1 MIAGVAPDVD
11 VPVVDW
17 TAREPTQHL
26 HSNRLYICTSTS
38 PVRKRLSYIV
48 LFFITLFITL
58 FQGLRLWSLTDGSG
72 GAGST
77 HQPFGSA
84 NIRDY
89 EQLVRLVPVPISK
102 SSHRPVQ
109 RHPVVVKTCDKSS
122 YCIVQGYVERQNN
135 SHFVDTF
142 TDEWQDEVYAHAY
155 NLASVGNFTKI
166 VDVGCGSGYKLM
178 KYFRWSG
185 NGTIGLE
192 LEPTLSFLRKNY
204 QSFQW
209 YAVNETISIHTRVD
223 VDLLMSADVIEH
235 VVDPNTFMNFIL
247 SFNAKLYVLSSPER
261 VSCRGA
267 SSLGPP
273 ENVHHVREWSRSEFV
288 SYVGQFLRVL
298 GSFTADTGT
307 FGKENVRFDCNQWVV
322 ATRGLS

>member
-1 MIAGVAPDVD
+1 M
-11 VPVVDW
+11 
-17 TAREPTQHL
+17 
-26 HSNRLYICTSTS
+26 LY
-38 PVRKRLSYIV
+38 VV
-48 LFFITLFITL
+48 LFFITV
-58 FQGLRLWSLTDGSG
+58 FQGLSLWSLTDGSG

-77 HQPFGSA
+77 HQPFARIS
-84 NIRDY
+84 IRDY

-109 RHPVVVKTCDKSS
+109 RYPVVVKTCDKSS
-122 YCIVQGYVERQNN
+122 YCIMHGYVERQNN
-135 SHFVDTF
+135 SHFVDTL

-155 NLASVGNFTKI
+155 SLASVGNFTKI

-178 KYFRWSG
+178 KYFSWSG
-185 NGTIGLE
+185 NGTIGLDV
-192 LEPTLSFLRKNY
+192 EPTLSFLRKKY
-204 QSFQW
+204 QPFQW
-209 YAVNETISIHTRVD
+209 YAVNETIPNHIRVD

-235 VVDPNTFMNFIL
+235 VIDPNNFMKFLL

-267 SSLGPP
+267 SSRGPP

-307 FGKENVRFDCNQWVV
+307 FGTENVRFDCSQWVV
-322 ATRGLS
+322 ATRSLNVKT